1 MKIIVDGLGKKLEEL
16 NVSIKDEKR
25 IKEELQKRGVPASEV
40 DFFLN
45 AYIALLE
52 ADASVMQVLILQQFY
67 EAVEFLKSITVVTK
81 DQQEIPLR
89 DIVD

>member
-1 MKIIVDGLGKKLEEL
+1 
-16 NVSIKDEKR
+16 
-25 IKEELQKRGVPASEV
+25 VPTSEV

-52 ADASVMQVLILQQFY
+52 ADASVVQVLILQQFY
-67 EAVEFLKSITVVTK
+67 EAVEFLKSITVVVTK

-89 DIVD
+89 DMVD